1 MIAIDPLDGSSN
13 IGVNVSIGTIFS
25 IYRRRTQ
32 PGTSPTMEDALQAG
46 SQQLAS
52 GYVLY
57 GSSTI
62 LVLTTGHG
70 VNAFTYEPSLG
81 EFFLSHPQLRFP
93 DNGKIYSCN
102 EETSITSVLV
112 FKPIWNLVGIGTFK
126 GRYIGSLVADFHR
139 NLLKGGIY
147 LYPPTQ
153 KALKASYA

>member
-32 PGTSPTMEDALQAG
+32 PGTSPTIEDTLQAG

-81 EFFLSHPQLRFP
+81 
-93 DNGKIYSCN
+93 
-102 EETSITSVLV
+102 
-112 FKPIWNLVGIGTFK
+112 
-126 GRYIGSLVADFHR
+126 
-139 NLLKGGIY
+139 
-147 LYPPTQ
+147 
-153 KALKASYA
+153 